1 VSSQAMAISATSQ
14 LHHSC
19 PRQANKRQCSL
30 ECPQL
35 LANEEVQILPEMSMV
50 LRLDF
55 ILTKETLVSNM
66 PKSKERKLT
75 RDFKTLLES
84 MFRFSSLTTPYF
96 SLTSFML

>member
-1 VSSQAMAISATSQ
+1 VSSQAMAISATLQ

-19 PRQANKRQCSL
+19 PRQANKHQCSL

-35 LANEEVQILPEMSMV
+35 LANGVVQIPPEMYTV
-50 LRLDF
+50 LRPDF

-66 PKSKERKLT
+66 PKSKKRELT